1 MVNVVDPKLI
11 RRIVIVSFIL
21 SLVQEMEAMVSRLVD
36 QDVGNRASEEEIVS
50 GSEGPN
56 ISKRVQM
63 VTAISRPT
71 TAQMVLGQ
79 EALYLPDDH
88 PLLRQIQSSVAI
100 QGRVLANSD
109 GPALTRLELTIHM
122 ADDEAN
128 TLVSSLMSDR
138 ADSPI
143 LEGVLSP
150 MVLPGA

>member
-1 MVNVVDPKLI
+1 
-11 RRIVIVSFIL
+11 
-21 SLVQEMEAMVSRLVD
+21 MVSRLVD
-36 QDVGNRASEEEIVS
+36 EDAGNRTLEEEIVS
-50 GSEGPN
+50 GSEGPAV
-56 ISKRVQM
+56 SERVQM
-63 VTAISRPT
+63 ATAILRPT
-71 TAQMVLGQ
+71 TAQMVLGR

-88 PLLRQIQSSVAI
+88 PLLRQIQSLVAI

-128 TLVSSLMSDR
+128 ALVSSLMSNR

-143 LEGVLSP
+143 LEGVSSL

>member
-1 MVNVVDPKLI
+1 
-11 RRIVIVSFIL
+11 
-21 SLVQEMEAMVSRLVD
+21 MVSRLVD
-36 QDVGNRASEEEIVS
+36 EDAANRTSEEEIGN

-63 VTAISRPT
+63 VTEISRPT
-71 TAQMVLGQ
+71 TAQMVLGR
-79 EALYLPDDH
+79 EALYLPNDH
-88 PLLRQIQSSVAI
+88 PLLRQIQSSVVI

-109 GPALTRLELTIHM
+109 GPTLTRLELTIHM

-143 LEGVLSP
+143 LEGVSSS

>member
-1 MVNVVDPKLI
+1 
-11 RRIVIVSFIL
+11 
-21 SLVQEMEAMVSRLVD
+21 MVSCLVD
-36 QDVGNRASEEEIVS
+36 DDAGNRTLEEEIVS
-50 GSEGPN
+50 GSEGPGV
-56 ISKRVQM
+56 SERVQM
-63 VTAISRPT
+63 ATGISRPT
-71 TAQMVLGQ
+71 TAQMVLGR

-109 GPALTRLELTIHM
+109 GPALTHLELTIHI

-128 TLVSSLMSDR
+128 ALVSSLMSNR

-143 LEGVLSP
+143 LEGVLSL

>member
-1 MVNVVDPKLI
+1 
-11 RRIVIVSFIL
+11 
-21 SLVQEMEAMVSRLVD
+21 MVSRLVD
-36 QDVGNRASEEEIVS
+36 EDTGNRTSEEEIVS
-50 GSEGPN
+50 GSKGPDV
-56 ISKRVQM
+56 SERVQM
-63 VTAISRPT
+63 ATAISRLS

-79 EALYLPDDH
+79 EALYLPNNH
-88 PLLRQIQSSVAI
+88 PLLRQIQSLVAI

-109 GPALTRLELTIHM
+109 GPVLTHLELTIHM

-143 LEGVLSP
+143 LEGVSSL